1 MFNKNRF
8 YSHLVKVMA
17 AAVVL
22 FFIAAGCSGNRSYET
37 GIELLKEK
45 KYTEAIEQFQKVPAG
60 EKNFR
65 LAQSKINYIQG
76 VMAFDDSLF
85 RAAELRLEKVE
96 ADDEYF
102 HDAQLMI
109 DKILQ
114 RNKITE
120 APKIDTLIIREEVT
134 GIKGREK
141 ETEKETVKAKTD
153 AEITA
158 AFVKQTKNLI
168 EQFESLYQSGYK
180 APVDSK
186 SNYIKNMSTVS
197 GKLKGLTYIAK
208 EKDAEAIELNKKA
221 AVWMNMRVEFL
232 SKLIK
237 ENSVTETNTSRA
249 IKEDGDKMYYAVNQQ
264 MKKVK

>member
-1 MFNKNRF
+1 MLLTRRILKSLKLEITVFVLSVLLIQGCSDNKN
-8 YSHLVKVMA
+8 YDS
-17 AAVVL
+17 
-22 FFIAAGCSGNRSYET
+22 
-37 GIELLKEK
+37 GIELLKGK
-45 KYTEAIEQFQKVPAG
+45 KYTEAIAEFQKVQTG
-60 EKNFR
+60 DKNFR

-109 DKILQ
+109 DKIAQ
-114 RNKITE
+114 KNKLTE
-120 APKIDTLIIREEVT
+120 APRTDTVIIREEIT
-134 GIKGREK
+134 GTKGREK
-141 ETEKETVKAKTD
+141 ETEKETIKAKTD

-158 AFVKQTKNLI
+158 AYVKQTKNLI
-168 EQFESLYQSGYK
+168 GQFEDLYQSGYK

-186 SNYIKNMSTVS
+186 SNYLTNMSTVS

-221 AVWMNMRVEFL
+221 AAWMNKRVEFL
-232 SKLIK
+232 SKLVK
-237 ENSVTETNTSRA
+237 DNSVTETNASRSL
-249 IKEDGDKMYYAVNQQ
+249 KEEGDKLYYAVNQQ